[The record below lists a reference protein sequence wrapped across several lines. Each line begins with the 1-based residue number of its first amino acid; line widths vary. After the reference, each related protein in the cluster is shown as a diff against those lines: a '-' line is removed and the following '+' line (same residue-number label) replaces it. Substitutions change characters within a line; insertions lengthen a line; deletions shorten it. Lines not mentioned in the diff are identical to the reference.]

1 MALDFTTAQPLP
13 SVVAQIS
20 SRTPIGSR
28 LNSAEWA
35 AVPAA
40 LRMRSMFS
48 ARVESERFLEEAQA
62 RILQRVAMARKD
74 GVTMDRARFIVE
86 MQDELRADGY
96 IPDPDLVG
104 GLQDL
109 SSARRL
115 GLIWDMNIAMAEGY
129 GRWLSDQDPDMLAA
143 APAQELVR
151 LEDRVDKRPWPAI
164 WSENGGQ
171 FYGAPSADFP
181 DAPGRMMALKN
192 DIIWQKISE
201 FDTPWPPF
209 RWGSGVGLRNV
220 RARDAIAL
228 GVMRANQLV
237 KPLSVPFNSELKAS
251 LKGISQAGRN
261 RIEDDLL
268 GEVEIDGDEI
278 TLTPSIAD
286 YEAQAARKSEK
297 VPNILDQ
304 LEAPDT
310 IPELATALSAQ
321 VKVSPRLFTI
331 TKPDVVDAVET
342 AIRKANEITKVTSED
357 TLTVQIRSKGI
368 EFDPKTNRV
377 VIGASAITPGM
388 LTLVGLA
395 QWLNHTQMHDRGS
408 LVGLTATDRVP
419 ELLPVLE
426 AIQSSVG
433 YAKLKARAIRENRFE
448 LLEAQSLFAWA
459 FAQFGASTNTLLM
472 REWRMIRLGLTDLF
486 PELTW
491 TPLDFVQIR
500 TAMQKFFQP

>member
-1 MALDFTTAQPLP
+1 
-13 SVVAQIS
+13 
-20 SRTPIGSR
+20 
-28 LNSAEWA
+28 
-35 AVPAA
+35 
-40 LRMRSMFS
+40 MRSMFS

-228 GVMRANQLV
+228 GVMRANQVV

-251 LKGISQAGRN
+251 LKGISQAGRD

-268 GEVEIDGDEI
+268 GEVEIDGDTI
-278 TLTPSIAD
+278 TLTPSMAD
-286 YEAQAARKSEK
+286 YEAQAIKKA
-297 VPNILDQ
+297 VPDLTSQIQ
-304 LEAPDT
+304 EPDA
-310 IPELATALSAQ
+310 IPERATPLNDQ
-321 VKVSPRLFTI
+321 VKVSSRLFRL
-331 TKPDVVDAVET
+331 TKPEVMAAVET
-342 AIRKANEITKVTSED
+342 AIRKANEITEVTSEEA
-357 TLTVQIRSKGI
+357 LTVQIRSKGI

-395 QWLNHTQMHDRGS
+395 QWLNHSQLHDRGPS
-408 LVGLTATDRVP
+408 VGLTATDQVP

-459 FAQFGASTNTLLM
+459 FAQFAAPANALLM
-472 REWRMIRLGLTDLF
+472 NEWRMIRTGATDVF
-486 PELTW
+486 AELTW

>member
-13 SVVAQIS
+13 AVVAQIS
-20 SRTPIGSR
+20 SRTPIGAR

-86 MQDELRADGY
+86 MQDELRMDGY
-96 IPDPDLVG
+96 IPDPDLAG

-129 GRWLSDQDPDMLAA
+129 ARWLSDNDPDMLAA
-143 APAQELVR
+143 VPAQELVR
-151 LEDRVDKRPWPAI
+151 LEDRKEKRLWHVI
-164 WSENGGQ
+164 WSEAGGK
-171 FYGAPSADFP
+171 FYGEPLADFP
-181 DAPGRMMALKN
+181 GAPGRMIALKN
-192 DIIWQKISE
+192 DPIWEKISE
-201 FDTPWPPF
+201 FGTPWPPF
-209 RWGSGVGLRNV
+209 RWVSGVGLRNV
-220 RARDAIAL
+220 RARDAIEL
-228 GVMRANQLV
+228 GVMRANQVV
-237 KPLSVPFNSELKAS
+237 KPLKTPFNSELKGS

-278 TLTPSIAD
+278 RLTPSMAD
-286 YEAQAARKSEK
+286 YDAQAARKSEK
-297 VPNILDQ
+297 VPNILEQ
-304 LEAPDT
+304 LDTPEA
-310 IPELATALSAQ
+310 IPELSTALSAQ

-331 TKPDVVDAVET
+331 TKPEVVDAVKT
-342 AIRKANEITKVTSED
+342 AISKANEITKVTTENA
-357 TLTVQIRSKGI
+357 LTVQIRSKAI
-368 EFDPKTNRV
+368 DFDPKTNRV
-377 VIGASAITPGM
+377 VISASAITPGM

-395 QWLNHTQMHDRGS
+395 QWLNHSQLHDRGAS
-408 LVGLTATDRVP
+408 VGLTATYEVP

-426 AIQSSVG
+426 AIQTSVG

-448 LLEAQSLFAWA
+448 LLEAESLFAWA
-459 FAQFGASTNTLLM
+459 FAQFASATNSLLM
-472 REWRMIRLGLTDLF
+472 SEWRMIRTGAADVF

-500 TAMQKFFQP
+500 GAMQKFFQP